1 MSEEIPVST
10 ELGSPRGGG
19 GWVKFDEGD
28 GPDSPAARESPA
40 KHGLSSNSSGV
51 SSARGSVN
59 SVRTDPPAALATGA
73 EISVSE
79 IQVPTGFISFFL
91 FFFFCSNYTLH
102 LDMIHLHMYA

>member
-28 GPDSPAARESPA
+28 GPDSPVARESPA

-59 SVRTDPPAALATGA
+59 SVRTDPPAAPSTGA

-79 IQVPTGFISFFL
+79 IQVPTDRLHIFFL
-91 FFFFCSNYTLH
+91 FLFKLQISFGYDLH
-102 LDMIHLHMYA
+102 LYA